1 MARISGGEKMREV
14 WVWPDISGREKARE
28 SWVEVW
34 VWPDLSG
41 GEKMREV
48 WVGSGRVVSCRVVSC
63 RVPHGSCLLRFRN
76 FRHNNVSVSEITS
89 GVYSVRSGISKSCGS
104 IAVLQKATVAH

>member
-41 GEKMREV
+41 GEKIREV

-63 RVPHGSCLLRFRN
+63 RVVFLTGRVYYDSETFATIMSL
-76 FRHNNVSVSEITS
+76 SVKLPQGCI
-89 GVYSVRSGISKSCGS
+89 R
-104 IAVLQKATVAH
+104 

>member
-14 WVWPDISGREKARE
+14 WVWPDISGREKGRE

-48 WVGSGRVVSCRVVSC
+48 WVVSCRVVSCRVVSC
-63 RVPHGSCLLRFRN
+63 RVVFLTGRVYYDSETFATIMSL
-76 FRHNNVSVSEITS
+76 SVKLPQGCI
-89 GVYSVRSGISKSCGS
+89 R
-104 IAVLQKATVAH
+104 

>member
-1 MARISGGEKMREV
+1 MRFGSRFEGGLGLARISGGEKMREV
-14 WVWPDISGREKARE
+14 WVG
-28 SWVEVW
+28 
-34 VWPDLSG
+34 
-41 GEKMREV
+41 
-48 WVGSGRVVSCRVVSC
+48 SCRVVSC

-76 FRHNNVSVSEITS
+76 SRHNNVSVSEITS